1 MTKKKILII
10 EDDLAIGN
18 LIKMALEINDYDFQ
32 LVTTGAEAL
41 KSSLSFKPDG
51 MILDLGLPDMDGKLI
66 IEKTRQ
72 WSNLPII
79 VVSARG
85 EEQEKVQALDLGA
98 DDYVTKPFSVDEL
111 LARIRVALRR
121 THDELSP
128 TNQQVFING
137 PLRIDYSSNSVWMNT
152 VEIHL
157 TPNEY
162 KLLEVL
168 SKHVSKVLT
177 HNFLLKAIWHDALD
191 TDIPNLRVFMA
202 TLRKKLEQ
210 SDPSVKLIQTHIRVG
225 YRMLHVENS

>member
-1 MTKKKILII
+1 MTKKKILIV

-18 LIKMALEINDYDFQ
+18 LIKMALEINDYDYA
-32 LVTTGAEAL
+32 LVTTGSEAL
-41 KSSLSFKPDG
+41 RVSLSLNPDG
-51 MILDLGLPDMDGKLI
+51 MILDLGLPDMDGKTV

-85 EEQEKVQALDLGA
+85 EEQDKVQALDLGA

-121 THDELSP
+121 TQDGSQK
-128 TNQQVFING
+128 TNQQTFTNG
-137 PLRIDYSSNSVWMNT
+137 PLRIDYSSNCVWMND

-162 KLLEVL
+162 KLLETL
-168 SKHVSKVLT
+168 SRHVGKVLT
-177 HNFLLKAIWHDALD
+177 HNFLLKSIWHDALD

-210 SDPSVKLIQTHIRVG
+210 VDNSSKIIQTHIRVG
-225 YRMLHVENS
+225 YRMLHIEN

>member
-1 MTKKKILII
+1 MTKKKILIV

-18 LIKMALEINDYDFQ
+18 LIKMALEINDYDYV
-32 LVTTGAEAL
+32 LVTTGSDAL
-41 KSSLSFKPDG
+41 RVSLSLKPDG
-51 MILDLGLPDMDGKLI
+51 MILDLGLPDMDGKTL

-85 EEQEKVQALDLGA
+85 EEQDKVQALDLGA

-121 THDELSP
+121 TQDDP
-128 TNQQVFING
+128 QKTNQQTFSNG
-137 PLRIDYSSNSVWMNT
+137 PLRIDYSSNCVWMND

-168 SKHVSKVLT
+168 SRHVGKVLT
-177 HNFLLKAIWHDALD
+177 HNFLLKYIWHDALD

-210 SDPSVKLIQTHIRVG
+210 VDNSSKIIQTHIRVG
-225 YRMLHVENS
+225 YRMLHIEN